1 LISSLAP
8 SGRLIAAIGW
18 QARKPVL
25 VAGGVAARFDI
36 LKNIFSGQDLLLRES
51 VRFYQR
57 GALST

>member
-1 LISSLAP
+1 M
-8 SGRLIAAIGW
+8 
-18 QARKPVL
+18 L

-57 GALST
+57 VHCRRDRK